1 MAVTLL
7 LADDHQIVREGLWAL
22 LRGVADFRVVGEA
35 ADGQEAVQEAERLQP
50 DVAVLDL
57 MLPGINGLEVARR
70 VVRRSPRTR
79 IVMLS
84 MHADEAYVL
93 ESLRAGAS
101 AYVLK
106 DAGADELIQGIRA
119 AASGK
124 RYFSPPLSE
133 PALGAYARK
142 AVGAPLDPY
151 HTLTAREREVLQMT
165 AEGRSGTEIAQRL
178 FISPRT
184 VESHRANL
192 MRKLGLRNLKEVVRY
207 AVQRGVLPPD
217 QPAPAPPGDG
227 PGLRRS

>member
-7 LADDHQIVREGLWAL
+7 LADDHQIVRQGLWAL
-22 LRGVADFRVVGEA
+22 LKGVPDFRVVGEA
-35 ADGQEAVQEAERLQP
+35 ADGHEAVREAERLEP

-57 MLPGINGLEVARR
+57 MLPGLNGLEVARR
-70 VVRRSPRTR
+70 VLRRSPRTR
-79 IVMLS
+79 VVMLS
-84 MHADEAYVL
+84 MHADQAYVL
-93 ESLRAGAS
+93 ESLQAGAS

-119 AASGK
+119 AADGK

-142 AVGAPLDPY
+142 AAGAPLDPY

-165 AEGRSGTEIAQRL
+165 AEGQSGSEIAHRL

-207 AVQRGVLPPD
+207 AVQRGVLPAEP
-217 QPAPAPPGDG
+217 PAPRSAGEG
-227 PGLRRS
+227 HGLKKS

>member
-7 LADDHQIVREGLWAL
+7 LADDHQIVRQGLWAL

-35 ADGQEAVQEAERLQP
+35 ADGHDAVREAERLQP

-84 MHADEAYVL
+84 MHADEAYVI

-101 AYVLK
+101 GYVLK
-106 DAGADELIQGIRA
+106 DAGADELILGIRA
-119 AASGK
+119 AAAGK

-142 AVGAPLDPY
+142 AAGNPLDPY

-165 AEGRSGTEIAQRL
+165 AEGQSGTEIAHRL

-184 VESHRANL
+184 VETHRANL

-207 AVQRGVLPPD
+207 AVQRGVLPGDP
-217 QPAPAPPGDG
+217 PAPGSSGEGNA
-227 PGLRRS
+227 LRKS

>member
-7 LADDHQIVREGLWAL
+7 LADDHQIVRQGLWAL
-22 LRGVADFRVVGEA
+22 LRGVNDFRIVGEA
-35 ADGQEAVQEAERLQP
+35 ADGHEALREAERLQP

-57 MLPGINGLEVARR
+57 MLPGLNGLEVARR
-70 VVRRSPRTR
+70 VVRRSPRTH

-119 AASGK
+119 AAAGK

-142 AVGAPLDPY
+142 AAGTPLDPY

-165 AEGRSGTEIAQRL
+165 AEGQSGTEIAQRL

-207 AVQRGVLPPD
+207 AVQRGVLPADRPS
-217 QPAPAPPGDG
+217 PGAPGDG
-227 PGLRRS
+227 NGVRKT